1 MATHL
6 SQILG
11 RLSGA
16 EQLTDDDVLALRRA
30 VYEDGA
36 ISISEADGLFELSDS
51 VRVKPE
57 SFGEFFMEAV
67 TDFLVRQTLPYGYV
81 DDANA
86 TWLITRIS
94 KDGLVETMTELRLL
108 VNVLKTATDST
119 DRLVGFALSQ
129 IKHAVLEGSGVIGRG
144 RNLEAGKI
152 TQVDVELLRNI
163 IYACGG
169 DRHIAVSRTEAE
181 VLFDLNDAT
190 RGADNAP
197 QWQDLFVKGIANY
210 LMFLSTYQTADRD
223 EALRRERWMESRGD
237 LGLGSMLRK
246 LKFKDVIAEFTGS
259 AAKEEA
265 AHNARLTEAQNA
277 AVRRAENID
286 PEEAAW
292 LSSRIG
298 RDGDYDE
305 NEKALMAFLEAES
318 PFLHISL
325 KPLLGAA

>member
-6 SQILG
+6 SQIIS

-16 EQLTDDDVLALRRA
+16 EQLTDDDVLALRRG
-30 VYEDGA
+30 VYEDGK
-36 ISISEADGLFELSDS
+36 ISIAEADGLFELADT
-51 VRVKPE
+51 VRVKPDE
-57 SFGEFFMEAV
+57 FGEFFMEAM

-94 KDGLVETMTELRLL
+94 TDGVVETMTELRLL
-108 VNVLKTATDST
+108 VNVLKTAKDST
-119 DRLVGFALSQ
+119 DRLVSFALAQ
-129 IKHAVLEGSGVIGRG
+129 IKHGVLHGSGVIGRG
-144 RNLEAGKI
+144 RSLEAGKI
-152 TQVDVELLRNI
+152 TEVDVELLRNI

-190 RGADNAP
+190 RGVDNAP
-197 QWQDLFVKGIANY
+197 QWQDLFVKAIANY
-210 LMFLSTYQTADRD
+210 LMFLSTYETPDRD
-223 EALRRERWMESRGD
+223 EALRRERWLTSRGD
-237 LGLGSMLRK
+237 LSLGNMLRK
-246 LKFKDVIAEFTGS
+246 VKFKDVMAQLTGR

-265 AHNARLTEAQNA
+265 EELDRATSVQNT

-298 RDGDYDE
+298 RDGDFDA
-305 NEKALMAFLEAES
+305 NERALMAFLEAES

-325 KPLLGAA
+325 KPLLDAA

>member
-36 ISISEADGLFELSDS
+36 ISISEADGLFKLSDS
-51 VRVKPE
+51 VRVKPDG
-57 SFGEFFMEAV
+57 FGEFFMEAM

-94 KDGLVETMTELRLL
+94 KDGIVETMTELRLL

-119 DRLVGFALSQ
+119 DRLVGFALAQ
-129 IKHAVLEGSGVIGRG
+129 IKHGVLHGSGVIGRG
-144 RNLEAGKI
+144 RQLEAGKI
-152 TQVDVELLRNI
+152 TAVDVDLLRNV

-190 RGADNAP
+190 READNAP
-197 QWQDLFVKGIANY
+197 EWQDLFVKAIANY
-210 LMFLSTYQTADRD
+210 LMYLSTYETADRE
-223 EALRRERWMESRGD
+223 EALRRERWMNSRGD
-237 LGLGSMLRK
+237 LTLGGMLKK
-246 LKFKDVIAEFTGS
+246 LKFKDVMAEFSGK
-259 AAKEEA
+259 ADKEKAEHESRMA
-265 AHNARLTEAQNA
+265 SAQNA

-298 RDGDYDE
+298 RDGDFDA

>member
-6 SQILG
+6 SQVLN
-11 RLSGA
+11 RLAGT
-16 EQLTDDDVLALRRA
+16 EQLTDDNVLALRRA
-30 VYEDGA
+30 VYEDGN
-36 ISISEADGLFELSDS
+36 ISIAEADGLFELSDS
-51 VRVKPE
+51 VRVKSE
-57 SFGEFFMEAV
+57 SFGEFFMEAM

-94 KDGLVETMTELRLL
+94 TDGVVETMTELRLL
-108 VNVLKTATDST
+108 VNVLKTAQDST
-119 DRLVGFALSQ
+119 DRLVGFALAQ
-129 IKHAVLEGSGVIGRG
+129 VRYGVLQGSGVIGRG
-144 RNLEAGKI
+144 RSLEAGKI
-152 TQVDVELLRNI
+152 TEVDVELLRNI

-210 LMFLSTYQTADRD
+210 LMFLSTYETADRD
-223 EALRRERWMESRGD
+223 EALRRERWLTSRGD
-237 LGLGSMLRK
+237 LSLNNMLRK
-246 LKFKDVIAEFTGS
+246 VKFKDVIAQLTGR

-265 AHNARLTEAQNA
+265 EAQAQDKAMQNS

-298 RDGDYDE
+298 RDGDFDA
-305 NEKALMAFLEAES
+305 NEKALMAFLKAES

-325 KPLLGAA
+325 KPLLDAA

>member
-1 MATHL
+1 MTTQLA
-6 SQILG
+6 QILD
-11 RLSGA
+11 RFSGDDT
-16 EQLTDDDVLALRRA
+16 LTDDDVLALRRA
-30 VYEDGA
+30 IYEDGR
-36 ISISEADGLFELSDS
+36 ITITEADGLFQLSDS
-51 VRVKPE
+51 VREKPD
-57 SFGEFFMEAV
+57 SFGEFFMEAM

-94 KDGLVETMTELRLL
+94 NDGIVETMTELRLL

-119 DRLVGFALSQ
+119 DRLVSFALGQ
-129 IKHAVLEGSGVIGRG
+129 IKHAVLSGSGVIGRG
-144 RNLEAGKI
+144 RTLEAGTI
-152 TQVDVELLRNI
+152 TAIDVELLRNV

-190 RGADNAP
+190 RDAENAP
-197 QWQDLFVKGIANY
+197 QWQDLFVKAIANY
-210 LMFLSTYQTADRD
+210 LMYLSTYETADRE

-237 LGLGSMLRK
+237 MKLGSMLKR
-246 LKFKDVIAEFTGS
+246 LKFKDVISEFSGQG
-259 AAKEEA
+259 AKAEA
-265 AHNARLTEAQNA
+265 AHEARLKSTQNS

-292 LSSRIG
+292 LASRIG
-298 RDGDYDE
+298 RDGDYDA

-325 KPLLGAA
+325 KPFLDAA

>member
-30 VYEDGA
+30 IYEDGA
-36 ISISEADGLFELSDS
+36 ISISEADGLFKLSDS

-57 SFGEFFMEAV
+57 GFGEFFMEAM

-81 DDANA
+81 DDANS

-94 KDGLVETMTELRLL
+94 KDGIVETMTELRLL

-119 DRLVGFALSQ
+119 DRLVGFALAQ
-129 IKHAVLEGSGVIGRG
+129 IKHGVLHGSGVIGRG
-144 RNLEAGKI
+144 RQLEAGKI
-152 TQVDVELLRNI
+152 TAVDVDLLRNV

-190 RGADNAP
+190 READNAP
-197 QWQDLFVKGIANY
+197 EWQDLFVKAIANY
-210 LMFLSTYQTADRD
+210 LMYLSTYETADRE
-223 EALRRERWMESRGD
+223 EALRRERWMNSRGALT
-237 LGLGSMLRK
+237 LGGMLKK
-246 LKFKDVIAEFTGS
+246 LKFKDVMAEFSGK
-259 AAKEEA
+259 ADKEKAEHESRMA
-265 AHNARLTEAQNA
+265 SAQNA

-298 RDGDYDE
+298 RDGDFDA